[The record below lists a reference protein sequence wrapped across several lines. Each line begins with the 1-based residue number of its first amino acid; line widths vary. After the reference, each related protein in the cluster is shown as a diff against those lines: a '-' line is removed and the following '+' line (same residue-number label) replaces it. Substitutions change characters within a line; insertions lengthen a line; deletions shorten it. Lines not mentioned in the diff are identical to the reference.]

1 MNFYIRGRL
10 SKRIDAFFISLIP
23 TKKGPWSIGNYHPI
37 SLTGSVFKILSHV
50 LATCLQKMLFP
61 VVSFAQGPFGTR
73 NTSSRWGSNS
83 KWMFVLEGQV
93 VNGLIDLLT
102 GPWKACDRVISEFLV
117 YMLRRMC
124 FGIRWQQGIKKC
136 DTLVTILIIIGGS
149 YRLLPSLKGPLR
161 QGDPLPPFLFHL
173 KP

>member
-10 SKRIDAFFISLIP
+10 SKCIDAFFISLIP

-50 LATCLQKMLFP
+50 LATCLQKVLFP

-83 KWMFVLEGQV
+83 KWMFALEGQV

-102 GPWKACDRVISEFLV
+102 GPWKACDRVISDFLV

-124 FGIRWQQGIKKC
+124 FGIRWQQRNKEMWH
-136 DTLVTILIIIGGS
+136 L
-149 YRLLPSLKGPLR
+149 
-161 QGDPLPPFLFHL
+161 GDFLDHHWWFL
-173 KP
+173 